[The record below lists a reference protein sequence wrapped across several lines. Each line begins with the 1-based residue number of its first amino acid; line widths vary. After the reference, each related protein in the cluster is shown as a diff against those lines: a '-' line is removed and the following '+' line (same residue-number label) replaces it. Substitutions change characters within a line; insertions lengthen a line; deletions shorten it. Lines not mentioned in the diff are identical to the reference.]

1 MVSVG
6 LLLEQIDTLVFLVVL
21 IGALQVKCSKLACG
35 GDLPT
40 MFLSIF
46 TVDALKE
53 IALRTT
59 NYAYKDWGVPTARL
73 DRDVNT
79 TKRPIMSAIFPRRG
93 ESLPGHRCLVTK
105 HKKRYQVTEHFV
117 LAWVGAVMSAGAFF
131 NFNGDNNRGINANY
145 SNASCILRCACTIH
159 PEHHASESIFLPS
172 QLHSLLSHSRAEVY
186 WSAWL

>member
-1 MVSVG
+1 
-6 LLLEQIDTLVFLVVL
+6 
-21 IGALQVKCSKLACG
+21 
-35 GDLPT
+35 

-93 ESLPGHRCLVTK
+93 ESLPANARHRCLVTK
-105 HKKRYQVTEHFV
+105 HKKRYEVTEHFV
-117 LAWVGAVMSAGAFF
+117 VAWLGAVMSAGAFF
-131 NFNGDNNRGINANY
+131 NFNGDNNRGINAIY
-145 SNASCILRCACTIH
+145 SNASYGVPVPYIQNTMPQKAFFFLHNYIH
-159 PEHHASESIFLPS
+159 F
-172 QLHSLLSHSRAEVY
+172 SRTQEQKSTGQHGYDPLFKVQRIINMLMERICY
-186 WSAWL
+186 SYCLDCW